1 MTTTLPYWT
10 LCKAVSALEHRSIN
24 YAGRMIRTNRS
35 SLARNVLVTGPRKH
49 LVASGEFAPAVLE
62 YIHNLPEPVKPT
74 PRCDCGEPATRK
86 DSAHL
91 DICERCYR
99 LSQHDWHAE
108 ANRET
113 RSFLYA
119 SRKYLA
125 IAADFVCG
133 NSGMTPRRGGL

>member
-49 LVASGEFAPAVLE
+49 LVASGEFAPVVLE
-62 YIHNLPEPVKPT
+62 YVHNLPAPAKPL

-86 DSAHL
+86 DSAHV
-91 DICERCYR
+91 DICERCYE

-108 ANRET
+108 ASRET

-133 NSGMTPRRGGL
+133 NGGMTPRRGGL